1 MVLVFMINNSK
12 QIITIMG
19 AKKDK
24 HIKILNYKENK
35 FKELAKNFRK
45 YNIDDLKLET
55 VEAKEAKYKAWK
67 TEIQA
72 KPDY

>member
-1 MVLVFMINNSK
+1 
-12 QIITIMG
+12 MG

-24 HIKILNYKENK
+24 HLKILTNKEEV
-35 FKELAKNFRK
+35 FKELGKNFKK
-45 YNIDDLKLET
+45 YGISQEKLDV

-67 TEIQA
+67 QEIQA